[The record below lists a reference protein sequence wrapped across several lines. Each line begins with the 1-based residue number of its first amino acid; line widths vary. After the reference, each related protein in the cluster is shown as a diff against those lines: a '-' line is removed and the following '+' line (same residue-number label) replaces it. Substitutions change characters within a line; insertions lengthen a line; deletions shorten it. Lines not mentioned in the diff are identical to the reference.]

1 MERLA
6 QLGQQEQVVQQLPEG
21 QLGLVQLV
29 QEQEQVAQLVQ
40 LVVQLE
46 AQLEPAQPVQQL
58 HR

>member
-6 QLGQQEQVVQQLPEG
+6 QLGLVEQQQVELELQEA

-29 QEQEQVAQLVQ
+29 QEQVAQLVQ
-40 LVVQLE
+40 
-46 AQLEPAQPVQQL
+46 QL

>member
-6 QLGQQEQVVQQLPEG
+6 QLGQEQVEQQVELELQEA

-29 QEQEQVAQLVQ
+29 QAQEQVAQLVQ
-40 LVVQLE
+40 
-46 AQLEPAQPVQQL
+46 QL

>member
-6 QLGQQEQVVQQLPEG
+6 QLGLVEQQQVELELQEA

-29 QEQEQVAQLVQ
+29 QEQEQEQVAQLVQ
-40 LVVQLE
+40 
-46 AQLEPAQPVQQL
+46 QL

>member
-21 QLGLVQLV
+21 QL
-29 QEQEQVAQLVQ
+29 E
-40 LVVQLE
+40 VQLE
-46 AQLEPAQPVQQL
+46 AQLEPAQLVQQL

>member
-21 QLGLVQLV
+21 QLGLAQLV

-40 LVVQLE
+40 
-46 AQLEPAQPVQQL
+46 QL

>member
-21 QLGLVQLV
+21 QLEV
-29 QEQEQVAQLVQ
+29 
-40 LVVQLE
+40 
-46 AQLEPAQPVQQL
+46 QLEPAQLVQQL

>member
-21 QLGLVQLV
+21 QLEG
-29 QEQEQVAQLVQ
+29 
-40 LVVQLE
+40 QLE
-46 AQLEPAQPVQQL
+46 VQLEPAQLVQQL

>member
-21 QLGLVQLV
+21 QL
-29 QEQEQVAQLVQ
+29 EA
-40 LVVQLE
+40 QLE
-46 AQLEPAQPVQQL
+46 AQLEPAQLVQQL

>member
-6 QLGQQEQVVQQLPEG
+6 QLGLVEQQQVELELQEA

-29 QEQEQVAQLVQ
+29 QEQPAQL
-40 LVVQLE
+40 
-46 AQLEPAQPVQQL
+46 VQQL

>member
-29 QEQEQVAQLVQ
+29 QEQEQEQEQEQVAQLVQ
-40 LVVQLE
+40 
-46 AQLEPAQPVQQL
+46 QL

>member
-6 QLGQQEQVVQQLPEG
+6 QLGQEQVEQQQVELELQEA

-29 QEQEQVAQLVQ
+29 QEQPAQL
-40 LVVQLE
+40 
-46 AQLEPAQPVQQL
+46 VQQL

>member
-21 QLGLVQLV
+21 QLEVQL
-29 QEQEQVAQLVQ
+29 EPEQVAQLVQ
-40 LVVQLE
+40 
-46 AQLEPAQPVQQL
+46 QL

>member
-40 LVVQLE
+40 
-46 AQLEPAQPVQQL
+46 QL